1 MKKKVKVIVWAS
13 FFLLFS
19 LFMSAAAQEPA
30 YRSQAITEPRQVDGQ
45 EDDWAG
51 ATFANFKKAGVDYAV
66 AHDNEHLYL
75 ILVFRNKAGLSTA
88 EEGGVFIYLSQA
100 GKKSKDIGY
109 HFVRRMV
116 SAEEAIARLE
126 SYGESLSEERR
137 AQIREKKMFAFY
149 EGEPVGKKFK
159 ADLQKIKGQKFEPA
173 VFRARLEQA
182 RRGPGA
188 YARGQDGFQKAV
200 FEFRIPLRPS
210 PGLPPL
216 LEPGKPINLGIEW
229 GGLTEEMK
237 QDIIARRAASATR
250 ATATDS
256 RMVVSG
262 DDPSEG
268 SFDRGGGELD
278 MKNLPKKF
286 NFWFG
291 LQLSPQ

>member
-1 MKKKVKVIVWAS
+1 MKKKAIFLAS
-13 FFLLFS
+13 FCLL
-19 LFMSAAAQEPA
+19 LVGLVLSASPQEKA
-30 YRSQAITEPRQVDGQ
+30 YQSQAVTGPRQIDGRA
-45 EDDWAG
+45 DDWEG
-51 ATFANFKKAGVDYAV
+51 ANFVNFKKAGVDYAV
-66 AHDNEHLYL
+66 AHDAEHLYL
-75 ILVFRNKAGLSTA
+75 ILVFNTKEGLSSA
-88 EEGGVFIYLSQA
+88 DQGGVFIYLSQA

-109 HFVRRMV
+109 HFVRKMV

-126 SYGESLSEERR
+126 SYGDSLTEERK
-137 AQIREKKMFAFY
+137 AQIRERKMFAFY

-173 VFRARLEQA
+173 VFRARVEQS
-182 RRGPGA
+182 RRSSGA
-188 YARGQDGFQKAV
+188 AAPGQDGFQKAV

-237 QDIIARRAASATR
+237 KEIMARRAESATR
-250 ATATDS
+250 AAATDS

-262 DDPSEG
+262 DEPSEG
-268 SFDRGGGELD
+268 GFDRGGGELD

-286 NFWFG
+286 NFWFNLLRG
-291 LQLSPQ
+291 PQ